1 MKILQWSMTIPKDKE
16 QAFIK
21 WFNETAGPTL
31 EGFGAKKHELH
42 KVEDK
47 QIVGRQTLEK
57 DRFIE
62 RVYFEDNFN
71 LPDYFSMVKNNPEVH
86 KLSQSYEEVFG
97 AKDVEL
103 RILVSP

>member
-1 MKILQWSMTIPKDKE
+1 MTIPEDKE
-16 QAFIK
+16 QTFIE
-21 WFNETAGPTL
+21 WFNETAGPTF

-71 LPDYFSMVKNNPEVH
+71 LPDYFAKVKNNSEAH

-97 AKDVEL
+97 ATNIEL
-103 RILVSP
+103 RILVSS

>member
-1 MKILQWSMTIPKDKE
+1 MTIPKDKE

-21 WFNETAGPTL
+21 WFDEIAGPTL

-47 QIVGRQTLEK
+47 QIIGRQTLEK

-62 RVYFEDNFN
+62 RVYFEDSFN
-71 LPDYFSMVKNNPEVH
+71 LPDYFAKVKNNPEAN
-86 KLSQSYEEVFG
+86 KLSQSYEEIFG
-97 AKDVEL
+97 ATDIEL
-103 RILVSP
+103 RILISP